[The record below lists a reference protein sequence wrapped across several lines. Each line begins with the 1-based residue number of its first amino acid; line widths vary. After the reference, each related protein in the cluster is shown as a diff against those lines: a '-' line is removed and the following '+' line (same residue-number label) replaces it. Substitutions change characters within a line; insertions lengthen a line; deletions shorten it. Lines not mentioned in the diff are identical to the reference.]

1 MDLRKEFSDIKEI
14 LKDNPRGMT
23 VTEISKEIKM
33 NRHSVAKY
41 MDMLVISGHVE
52 MKSFGSSKVFY
63 LSRRLPMSAIL
74 NFSSD
79 FIIVLNK
86 DLEIITV
93 NDKFLAFE
101 NIQKQD
107 ILNKSIINSS
117 FPMEFNP
124 SIIPNIKEALGG
136 KESTIEAYLKKG
148 EGSYYFTVKL
158 VPTVFDDTEKGV
170 TIIFEDITERKNA
183 ETALK
188 VSEER
193 FRAIFEH
200 AAVGIAYLSNDGRF
214 IRLNQRF
221 CDVLGYPQD
230 EIIKLTYLDIT
241 HPEDKKASR
250 EYVNRLLSGNVN
262 SFSMEKRYIKKDGS
276 AAWAHLTASC
286 ICGPDGR
293 LEYTIAVIEDISGRK
308 QAEEALRKAHE
319 ELEARVRDR
328 TNELKKVNEEL
339 LAEIARSKGMEQEIT
354 RAYNMTH
361 DILEKAP
368 FGIYVVNEE
377 GNIDYV
383 NPAML
388 KISGDDESAFSK
400 LNVFELPTYKNIGL
414 YDRIKSALKGQ
425 YFHLGPVE
433 YTSYYS
439 KKASI
444 RNFIGMPMEEGG
456 KKKVLVFV
464 DDITEVKHMEKALL
478 ESEKKYR
485 IMVENIDDGMWELDK
500 NFAFTYTSPRM
511 YYILGYLPEE
521 VVGKT
526 PFDLMPPGERER
538 AREAGRRMIDAD
550 GTFKLLEC
558 ELAHKDGRRVFVEV
572 TGTPILDANG
582 VLQGYR
588 GVTRDV
594 TMRKR
599 EP

>member
-93 NDKFLAFE
+93 NDRFLAFE

-170 TIIFEDITERKNA
+170 TIIFEDITA
-183 ETALK
+183 
-188 VSEER
+188 
-193 FRAIFEH
+193 
-200 AAVGIAYLSNDGRF
+200 
-214 IRLNQRF
+214 
-221 CDVLGYPQD
+221 
-230 EIIKLTYLDIT
+230 
-241 HPEDKKASR
+241 
-250 EYVNRLLSGNVN
+250 
-262 SFSMEKRYIKKDGS
+262 
-276 AAWAHLTASC
+276 
-286 ICGPDGR
+286 
-293 LEYTIAVIEDISGRK
+293 RK

-464 DDITEVKHMEKALL
+464 DDITEVKHMENALL